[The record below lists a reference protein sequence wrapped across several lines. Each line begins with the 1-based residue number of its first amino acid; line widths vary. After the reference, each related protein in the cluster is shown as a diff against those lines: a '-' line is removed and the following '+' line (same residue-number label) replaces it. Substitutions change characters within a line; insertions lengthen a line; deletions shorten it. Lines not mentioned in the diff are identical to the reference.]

1 MIEVNCAALPAALV
15 ESELFGRE
23 RGAFTDATSSQP
35 GRFELAHGGTIFLD
49 EIGELPL
56 DLQAKLLRVLQ
67 EGTVERLGSPRTIH
81 VDVRVIAA
89 TNRNIHEEVRQGRFR
104 QDLFYRLNVFPI
116 SLPPL
121 RERLGDIQVL
131 TAHFVAQLSKRY
143 GKHIHSI
150 PPAVAL
156 ELESH
161 DWPGNVRELEHV
173 IERAIISSTDG
184 TLRLA
189 EPLVDPGVARPAEVT
204 TTRLTDIERQHIQ
217 RILAGTAWRIEGREG
232 AASALGLHP
241 STLRSRML
249 KLGIRRQA

>member
-1 MIEVNCAALPAALV
+1 M
-15 ESELFGRE
+15 
-23 RGAFTDATSSQP
+23 
-35 GRFELAHGGTIFLD
+35 
-49 EIGELPL
+49 
-56 DLQAKLLRVLQ
+56 
-67 EGTVERLGSPRTIH
+67 
-81 VDVRVIAA
+81 
-89 TNRNIHEEVRQGRFR
+89 
-104 QDLFYRLNVFPI
+104 
-116 SLPPL
+116 
-121 RERLGDIQVL
+121 L
-131 TAHFVAQLSKRY
+131 TAHFVAQLSTRY

-161 DWPGNVRELEHV
+161 DWPGNVRELERV
-173 IERAIISSTDG
+173 IERALISSTDG

-189 EPLVDPGVARPAEVT
+189 EPLIHADVDRPAEVT